1 MKKFLLALFFIPLF
15 VFSQQRKEVLFV
27 GNSYTYQNNLPQL
40 VSDIATSFGDTLNYD
55 SSLLGD

>member
-1 MKKFLLALFFIPLF
+1 MKIFFLVLFFIPLF
-15 VFSQQRKEVLFV
+15 TFSQQRKEVLFV

-40 VSDIATSFGDTLNYD
+40 VSNIATSFGDTLNYD